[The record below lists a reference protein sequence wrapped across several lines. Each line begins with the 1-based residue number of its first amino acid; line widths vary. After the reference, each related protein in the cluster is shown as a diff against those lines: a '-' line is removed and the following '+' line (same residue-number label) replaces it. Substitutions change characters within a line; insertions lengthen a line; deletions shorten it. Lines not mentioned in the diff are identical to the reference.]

1 MGNVNDLAR
10 LCVSCCEQITW
21 LFKCS
26 VLLFIAQ
33 FFDKKLHILFDA
45 CEYKAA
51 KITKLNKEFL
61 FVVNFELI

>member
-1 MGNVNDLAR
+1 MELIQMCNV
-10 LCVSCCEQITW
+10 
-21 LFKCS
+21 
-26 VLLFIAQ
+26 
-33 FFDKKLHILFDA
+33 LHVLFDA

>member
-1 MGNVNDLAR
+1 MQCAAVCGEVQAY
-10 LCVSCCEQITW
+10 
-21 LFKCS
+21 KH
-26 VLLFIAQ
+26 
-33 FFDKKLHILFDA
+33 FFLSFNKQLHVLFDA

>member
-1 MGNVNDLAR
+1 
-10 LCVSCCEQITW
+10 
-21 LFKCS
+21 
-26 VLLFIAQ
+26 VLLFVAKFSVQ
-33 FFDKKLHILFDA
+33 TFFLSFNKQLHVLFDA